1 MKMKEEKLKDLVRL
15 RNNLVEKL
23 AELERREKHHA
34 IAADYWKRQI
44 QDLERFLK
52 FKTGELAI
60 LSELLN
66 RRKEEDR

>member
-1 MKMKEEKLKDLVRL
+1 MEKKEEKLKDLVRL

-23 AELERREKHHA
+23 ADLERREKHHA
-34 IAADYWKRQI
+34 MAADYWKRQI

-66 RRKEEDR
+66 KKRDEDG